1 MEIAIV
7 AAIDL
12 ENGIGKD
19 NKLLCHLP
27 ADLRNFKQITTG
39 HCIVMGRK
47 TFESLPNGSLPDRK
61 NVIITNN
68 KQFQAEGCT
77 IFHSVEDAIEG
88 LKSEEKVFVIG
99 GGQIYRQFIN
109 KANLL
114 YITLVKQIFSADT
127 FFPGIDAQTWNIQSK
142 TDFTS
147 DAKNTYDYSF
157 IIYKRKTQ
165 N

>member
-1 MEIAIV
+1 MEIALV
-7 AAIDL
+7 AVLDL

-27 ADLRNFKQITTG
+27 ADLSYFKQLTTG

-47 TFESLPNGSLPDRK
+47 TFESLPNGSLPNRK

-68 KQFQAEGCT
+68 KQFQADGCI
-77 IFHSVEDAIEG
+77 IFHSVEEAIEG

-99 GGQIYRQFIN
+99 GGQIYQQFLN
-109 KANLL
+109 RANLL
-114 YITLVKQIFSADT
+114 YITRIKQIFSADT
-127 FFPGIDAQTWNIQSK
+127 FFPDIDAQKWNIKSK

-147 DAKNTYDYSF
+147 DEKNKYDYSF
-157 IIYKRKTQ
+157 IIYARNNQK
-165 N
+165 